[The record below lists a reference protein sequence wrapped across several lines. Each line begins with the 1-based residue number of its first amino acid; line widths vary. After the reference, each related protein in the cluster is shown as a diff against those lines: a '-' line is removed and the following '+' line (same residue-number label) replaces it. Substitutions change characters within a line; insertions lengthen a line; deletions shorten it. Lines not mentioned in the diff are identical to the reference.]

1 MFVAIGMTTMDLEPV
16 KRSTR
21 NEEKDEKKKKTF
33 SLVADQEI
41 YYFKKRI
48 NSFLLLDFVFVC
60 VFVLFA
66 VMQKAVKALQGME
79 VIIHSKHYTIEP
91 RE

>member
-16 KRSTR
+16 KRSAR
-21 NEEKDEKKKKTF
+21 NEEKRREEKTF

-41 YYFKKRI
+41 YYFKKGI
-48 NSFLLLDFVFVC
+48 NFFLSPTLVC

-66 VMQKAVKALQGME
+66 VMQKAVTTLQGMGNN
-79 VIIHSKHYTIEP
+79 SL
-91 RE
+91 

>member
-21 NEEKDEKKKKTF
+21 NEEKRREEKTF

-41 YYFKKRI
+41 YYFKKGI
-48 NSFLLLDFVFVC
+48 NFFLFLDFVCVC

-66 VMQKAVKALQGME
+66 VMQKAVTALQGMGNN
-79 VIIHSKHYTIEP
+79 SL
-91 RE
+91 